1 MKCVSG
7 LVDWGCDY
15 EERLYAICMR
25 YFSELH
31 KCEMES
37 WDVQCRGV
45 IEEMWGGWEC
55 KHGRL

>member
-1 MKCVSG
+1 
-7 LVDWGCDY
+7 VDWGCDY